1 MRSRLLTIPALTA
14 ALLLPVMA
22 VAQQS
27 GSGVT
32 APAGQSMSSQ
42 RGAFSNAAHASDII
56 GKKAYGPN
64 GETVGNVNDLLI
76 DSSGRVQ
83 AAVVDVG
90 GFLGMGQHTVAL
102 DWTQLKI
109 APSSDRVTI
118 GMTKEQLKSAPEYKK
133 SAQANAPANNQQTGQ
148 MPGERSAPAQ

>member
-1 MRSRLLTIPALTA
+1 MRSRILIVPALTA
-14 ALLLPVMA
+14 ALLAPAMA

-27 GSGVT
+27 GT

-64 GETVGNVNDLLI
+64 GETVGNINDLLI
-76 DSSGRVQ
+76 DANGRVQ

-90 GFLGMGQHTVAL
+90 GFLGLGEHTVAL
-102 DWTQLKI
+102 DWNQLKI
-109 APSSDRVTI
+109 TPSNDRVTI
-118 GMTKEQLKSAPEYKK
+118 GMTKEQLKSVPEYKK
-133 SAQANAPANNQQTGQ
+133 SAQANAPASSQQTGQ
-148 MPGERSAPAQ
+148 MPGENRATPPQ

>member
-1 MRSRLLTIPALTA
+1 MRSRILIVPALTA
-14 ALLLPVMA
+14 ALLAPAMA

-27 GSGVT
+27 GST

-64 GETVGNVNDLLI
+64 GETVGNINDLLI
-76 DSSGRVQ
+76 DANGRVQ

-90 GFLGMGQHTVAL
+90 GFLGLGEHTVAL
-102 DWTQLKI
+102 EWNQLKI
-109 APSSDRVTI
+109 TPSNDRVTI
-118 GMTKEQLKSAPEYKK
+118 GMTKEQLKSVPEYKK
-133 SAQANAPANNQQTGQ
+133 SAQANAPANSQQTGQ
-148 MPGERSAPAQ
+148 MPGENRTSPPQ